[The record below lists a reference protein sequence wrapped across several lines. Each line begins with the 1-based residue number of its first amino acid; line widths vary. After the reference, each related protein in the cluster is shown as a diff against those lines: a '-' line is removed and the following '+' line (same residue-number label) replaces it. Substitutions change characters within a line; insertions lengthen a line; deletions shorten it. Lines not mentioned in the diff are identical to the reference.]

1 MSLFKTWRWYGPNDI
16 VSLDDIQQTGV
27 SGIVTALHHI
37 LVGEV
42 WSVEEIQKRKKNIE
56 WDEAQNRPR
65 NLVWSVVESVNIH
78 ESIKKGLPE
87 RDIYI
92 NNYILTLKN
101 LANEGIKTVCYN
113 FMPVLDWTRTDLD
126 FEIAGGGKALR
137 YDTTRLAAFDL
148 YILERSEAKEEY
160 DETMKSKARDLFL
173 SLTPQEKDLLQRN
186 ILAGVPGSG
195 STMSLDEFKV
205 FLDGYKNIDA
215 AALKNNL
222 AHFLQKVIPE
232 AEKLGIKMCCHPD
245 DPPYPIFGLP
255 RVISN
260 ESDLE
265 YLTQC
270 IDSPSNGIT
279 FCTGSLG
286 PDASNDLSGIIKRLG
301 HKFHFIHLR
310 NVQRE
315 VDGSFYEAHHLGGSV
330 DMYGVIKA
338 LTVEMNKRKAAGRD
352 DYEIPMR
359 PDHGH
364 QMLDDLDKTIPFPGY
379 SAIGRLKGLAELCG
393 LELGIQ
399 RSNEALN
406 K

>member
-186 ILAGVPGSG
+186 ILAGVP
-195 STMSLDEFKV
+195 
-205 FLDGYKNIDA
+205 
-215 AALKNNL
+215 
-222 AHFLQKVIPE
+222 
-232 AEKLGIKMCCHPD
+232 
-245 DPPYPIFGLP
+245 
-255 RVISN
+255 
-260 ESDLE
+260 
-265 YLTQC
+265 
-270 IDSPSNGIT
+270 
-279 FCTGSLG
+279 
-286 PDASNDLSGIIKRLG
+286 
-301 HKFHFIHLR
+301 
-310 NVQRE
+310 
-315 VDGSFYEAHHLGGSV
+315 
-330 DMYGVIKA
+330 
-338 LTVEMNKRKAAGRD
+338 
-352 DYEIPMR
+352 
-359 PDHGH
+359 
-364 QMLDDLDKTIPFPGY
+364 
-379 SAIGRLKGLAELCG
+379 
-393 LELGIQ
+393 
-399 RSNEALN
+399 
-406 K
+406 